1 MMDYERLQKA
11 LQTYFPSETVTYKVI
26 TNKMYIDCNKIFS
39 ITLDFA
45 KERCVMIERIE
56 VCGYKGIY
64 KNELEEVSATEK
76 YVFHS
81 IVSSLIRSKK
91 ALYIKRIYCKL
102 RIFRDYMKD
111 MYPKYMAND
120 ELNKGNSIKID
131 TLLNLESSKFAYFDT
146 IGKIGS
152 IKTVIRYGVEF
163 YPIWYIGKFTNKFN
177 YLDIIKDF
185 NPYLQNINQIKFVA
199 DNFLSEED
207 RKIVYTNILSS
218 IDMDTRTVTDIIN
231 RVFDGKMSATIF
243 KHTLS
248 FKKFNL
254 AIAELYKIHE
264 LNIWEYIANM
274 EGLDEAYIDTYY
286 SYFKP
291 YFRDIFKNPDLSLE
305 FLESHRRDIYRS
317 GSFPVVLL
325 LNKNINRNYLLKYK
339 RKFKNA
345 IIHRIALLNYGDE
358 YLFKKYRRHLKWE
371 LLEECYVGNE
381 DVSINAIID
390 NAGKYLTLDQA
401 VRLKDIHNTYINTMF
416 VTK

>member
-11 LQTYFPSETVTYKVI
+11 LQTYFPSETVTYRVI

-39 ITLDFA
+39 VTLDFT
-45 KERCVMIERIE
+45 KERCVLIDRVEI
-56 VCGYKGIY
+56 CGYKGIY
-64 KNELEEVSATEK
+64 RDEMEEIASTEK
-76 YVFHS
+76 YVFHA

-102 RIFRDYMKD
+102 RIFREYMRD
-111 MYPKYMAND
+111 MYPKYISNE
-120 ELNKGNSIKID
+120 ELNKGGSIKID
-131 TLLNLESSKFAYFDT
+131 ALLNIESTKFAYFDT

-152 IKTVIRYGVEF
+152 IKTTIKYGVEF

-177 YLDIIKDF
+177 YVDIIKDF
-185 NPYLQNINQIKFVA
+185 NPYLQNIYQIMFIA
-199 DNFLSEED
+199 DNFLSEDD
-207 RKIVYTNILSS
+207 RVITYTNILSS
-218 IDMDTRTVTDIIN
+218 IDMDIRTVAGIID
-231 RVFDGKMSATIF
+231 RVFAGKMSATLF

-248 FKKFNL
+248 FKKFNIDV
-254 AIAELYKIHE
+254 ANKYKIHE
-264 LNIWEYIANM
+264 LNIWDYIANM
-274 EGLDEAYIDTYY
+274 EDLDETYIETYY

-291 YFRDIFKNPDLSLE
+291 YFRDIFKNPNLSLE
-305 FLESHRRDIYRS
+305 FIQSYRKDIKRTH
-317 GSFPVVLL
+317 SFPIVLIF
-325 LNKNINRNYLLKYK
+325 NKNITRSYLLKNR

-358 YLFKKYRRHLKWE
+358 YLFRRYRRSLKWE

-390 NAGKYLTLDQA
+390 NAGKYLTVEQA
-401 VRLKDIHNTYINTMF
+401 TRLRDIHNTYIHTMF